1 MAALSSKKKKYI
13 WGGAI
18 IIAAIALAA
27 WIIFFTLQKR
37 TSENVLSLP
46 DIAAPDGWYAHHL
59 DTINPFSFLMF
70 TRDPVLPV
78 RNATELGTYGEQID
92 VDVATTTLSPQDY
105 ITNEGFFDDPA
116 GQVFDSNWS
125 MLGTR
130 QLFTIRGED
139 AEGGMFKAEFLFASG
154 TVYEFDLNPDD
165 TKDYDNLEKI
175 VSEVSREL
183 H

>member
-1 MAALSSKKKKYI
+1 
-13 WGGAI
+13 
-18 IIAAIALAA
+18 
-27 WIIFFTLQKR
+27 
-37 TSENVLSLP
+37 
-46 DIAAPDGWYAHHL
+46 
-59 DTINPFSFLMF
+59 
-70 TRDPVLPV
+70 
-78 RNATELGTYGEQID
+78 
-92 VDVATTTLSPQDY
+92 
-105 ITNEGFFDDPA
+105 
-116 GQVFDSNWS
+116 